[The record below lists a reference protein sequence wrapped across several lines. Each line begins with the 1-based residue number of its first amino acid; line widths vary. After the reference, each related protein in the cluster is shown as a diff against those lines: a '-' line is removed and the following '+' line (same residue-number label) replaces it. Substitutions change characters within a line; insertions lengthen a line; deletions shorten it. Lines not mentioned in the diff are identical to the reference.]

1 MEIANRDQIID
12 ALRLEIDRVRG
23 GVLVQLQDIGEIQK
37 ENEFLTEI
45 VGDYKNYRN
54 ALIRQKQREENHLKM
69 LVDYLEKQLM
79 EAGMTES
86 MEEQARFEQNRILKD
101 LDDLK
106 MELQEIIS
114 NDNLDEQSASE

>member
-1 MEIANRDQIID
+1 MEIANRDKMID
-12 ALRLEIDRVRG
+12 TLRLEIDRVKG
-23 GVLVQLQDIGEIQK
+23 GVLNQLQDIGEIQK

-45 VGDYKNYRN
+45 MGDYKKYHN
-54 ALIRQKQREENHLKM
+54 ALKRQKHREENHLKM

-86 MEEQARFEQNRILKD
+86 MEKQARFEQNRILKD

-106 MELQEIIS
+106 MEMKEIIS
-114 NDNLDEQSASE
+114 NDNLDE

>member
-1 MEIANRDQIID
+1 MEIANRDKMID
-12 ALRLEIDRVRG
+12 VLRLEIDRVRG
-23 GVLVQLQDIGEIQK
+23 GVLDQLQDIGEIQK

>member
-12 ALRLEIDRVRG
+12 ALRSEIDKVRG
-23 GVLVQLQDIGEIQK
+23 GVLNQLQDIGEIQK

-45 VGDYKNYRN
+45 VGDYKKYHN
-54 ALIRQKQREENHLKM
+54 ALKRQKQREENHLKM

-86 MEEQARFEQNRILKD
+86 MEKQARFEQNRILES
-101 LDDLK
+101 LENLK
-106 MELQEIIS
+106 SEMKEIIS
-114 NDNLDEQSASE
+114 NDNLDE